1 MFPTRRTVYKF
12 PLDRGFS
19 RGYSG
24 FIAETTAIRFGD
36 LLLKADD
43 DRHPAVF
50 FRLYTMHTSSLW
62 AGDGGDTREGM
73 PDALSAGSPT
83 LSFAR
88 PPRLATEGGSNTQ
101 GSIMP
106 ASTTPASSPAKPDY
120 RAPSFRGALMNDH
133 WILDDEAGLATI
145 PADLIGDVSRASNAI
160 MTISRILHNSL
171 CEPDMSGAEPLGKT
185 AHLGLLDAA
194 ELVGKYLDEIA
205 DRMNEAAQCHAK
217 FEQSKEKN
225 HG

>member
-1 MFPTRRTVYKF
+1 
-12 PLDRGFS
+12 
-19 RGYSG
+19 
-24 FIAETTAIRFGD
+24 
-36 LLLKADD
+36 
-43 DRHPAVF
+43 
-50 FRLYTMHTSSLW
+50 
-62 AGDGGDTREGM
+62 
-73 PDALSAGSPT
+73 
-83 LSFAR
+83 
-88 PPRLATEGGSNTQ
+88 
-101 GSIMP
+101 MP